1 MHSYSR
7 RDFVRNAS
15 IALAG
20 HRARWFQEAAPA
32 GRLDLKECV
41 LVTSQNPTLREVKA
55 LTVLSEES
63 YKRSGLTW
71 KVQSSYRGTAP
82 VTIYAGLAS
91 SMGKLG
97 PRTQGAAAA
106 LNGHVPETYAIHDGS
121 EGGEHWITITGSDE
135 RGVLFG
141 VGQLL
146 RLIDFGRQAA
156 TVERGR
162 LPIHSGPK
170 YPLRGHQLGYRPKTN
185 AYDAWT
191 VEMWEQYIRDLAVF
205 GTNAIELIPPRSD
218 DEPDSPLF
226 PLPPAQMMVEMSR
239 IADSY
244 GLDVSIW
251 YPAMDKDYSDPHTL
265 NSALSEWEAVFKM
278 LPRVDV
284 VFVPGGDPGHTQPK
298 YLLNLLQKQKAGL
311 RKYHP
316 KAQMWV
322 SPQSFTEAWMEEFFS
337 IVATPEVKSWLDGV
351 VIGPQSR
358 MTLAEVRRR
367 LPAQYPIR
375 FYPDITHST
384 GCQFPVPDWDVAY
397 ALTEGRETINPR
409 PLGEAN
415 IIRKFLPETIGFI
428 TYSEGC
434 NDDVNKFVWNALGW
448 DPQRSVI
455 DVLRDYS
462 HYFAG
467 KEQAEGLAHGLMSL
481 EKNWQGPL
489 AANASV
495 AVTLSQFQDMERNA
509 APALLGNWRFQLA
522 LYRAYYD
529 AYVQS
534 RLAEETAQVERAMA
548 VLRRVDDIGWT
559 PEPLEIG
566 APPSPTSPNGRD
578 PILLLG
584 EARDILQQTLIHST
598 GGSLRARVL
607 ELGEALFQSIR
618 MQLAVDRYRG
628 EAVVRGTNLE
638 TLDYPVSD
646 APWLLTKIS
655 EIMRE
660 TDATKQ
666 LAGIRALLRRTDPGP
681 GGFYDELGNVA
692 NRSHLLLGEGAERD
706 PEFRATPLT
715 GFLYPDVLGSHAPI
729 AWKRWAE
736 SLFDAPLKMR
746 YTGLNTA
753 AHYRLR
759 VVYSGDQPT
768 KKMRLLANEQFEI
781 HPYVLR
787 PWPPVPQEFEIPVSA
802 TSAGELTLSWTR
814 EQGLGGSGR
823 GCQVSEVWLINI
835 AEQGSK

>member
-1 MHSYSR
+1 MYSWSR
-7 RDFVRNAS
+7 RDFVKNAS

-20 HRARWFQEAAPA
+20 HRAPWFQEAAA
-32 GRLDLKECV
+32 AERIDLKECI
-41 LVTSQNPTLREVKA
+41 LVTSQNPTPREVKA
-55 LTVLSEES
+55 LTVLREES

-71 KVQSSYRGTAP
+71 KLQSSSRATAP
-82 VTIYAGLAS
+82 VTIYAGLS
-91 SMGKLG
+91 SAMAKLG
-97 PRTQGAAAA
+97 PRTQAAAAA
-106 LNGHVPETYAIHDGS
+106 LNANVPEMYAIHAGS
-121 EGGEHWITITGSDE
+121 EGSERWITIAGSDE

-141 VGQLL
+141 VGQFL
-146 RLIDFGRQAA
+146 RLVDFGRQTA

-162 LPIHSGPK
+162 MPIRTSPK

-191 VEMWEQYIRDLAVF
+191 VEMWEQYIRDLVIF

-218 DEPDSPLF
+218 DEPDGPLF
-226 PLPPAQMMVEMSR
+226 QLPPAQMMVEMSR

-251 YPAMDKDYSDPHTL
+251 YPAMDKDYGDPQTVS
-265 NSALSEWEAVFKM
+265 SALSEWEAVFKM

-284 VFVPGGDPGHTQPK
+284 VFVPGGDPGHTEPR

-322 SPQSFTEAWMEEFFS
+322 SPQSFTGAWMEEFFS
-337 IVATPEVKSWLDGV
+337 IVSTTETKSWLDGV
-351 VIGPQSR
+351 VVGPQSR
-358 MTLAEVRRR
+358 LALAEVRRR

-415 IIRKFLPETIGFI
+415 IIRKFLPQTIGFI

-434 NDDVNKFVWNALGW
+434 NDDVNKFIWSALGW
-448 DPQRSVI
+448 DPQKSVI

-467 KEQAEGLAHGLMSL
+467 KEQAEGMAHGLMGL
-481 EKNWQGPL
+481 EKNWQAPL
-489 AANASV
+489 AVNASV
-495 AVTLSQFQDMERNA
+495 AVTLSQFQDMESNA
-509 APALLGNWRFQLA
+509 TPALLGNWRFQLA

-534 RLAEETAQVERAMA
+534 RLAEETAQVERAIS
-548 VLRRVDDIGWT
+548 VLRQVDDIGWT

-566 APPSPTSPNGRD
+566 AAPSTTSPNGRD

-584 EARDILQQTLIHST
+584 EARDVMQQTLIHYA
-598 GGSLRARVL
+598 GGTLRARVL
-607 ELGEALFQSIR
+607 EMGEALFQSIR

-646 APWLLTKIS
+646 APWLLLKIS
-655 EIMRE
+655 ETMGE
-660 TDATKQ
+660 TDTTQQ

-681 GGFYDELGNVA
+681 GGFYDDLGNVA
-692 NRSHLLLGEGAERD
+692 NRPHLLLGEGAERD

-746 YTGLNTA
+746 YTGLDPA
-753 AHYRLR
+753 ARYRLR

-768 KKMRLLANEQFEI
+768 RKMRLLANERFEI
-781 HPYVLR
+781 HPYLLR
-787 PWPPVPQEFEIPVSA
+787 PWPPVPQEFDIPGAA
-802 TSAGELTLSWTR
+802 TSAGELILSWTR
-814 EQGLGGSGR
+814 EQGLGGSGG
-823 GCQVSEVWLINI
+823 GCQVSEVWLINT